1 MSSAV
6 ALPKVL
12 IVLSSATKTLKG
24 EDTGVFISELAH
36 PFYAIHQHTD
46 ITFAS
51 PTGHSVIDPSS
62 IEMFKDDIESMSF
75 LKDRADKYQN
85 NVPLSQINPAEYDA
99 VFLPGGHG
107 PSLDII
113 TNNDAQRVI
122 SRIYQNGKPVA
133 AVCHAG
139 GVLGSVVDKNS
150 ESIYKG
156 RKATAFSNTEE
167 EQVGKVDSIAELP
180 EDHIKRHGGIYVK
193 ADQPWGECV
202 IVDKNAHGVYISGQ
216 NPASAKKLGEEL
228 LKAIHEGVQK

>member
-6 ALPKVL
+6 TLPKVL
-12 IVLSSATKTLKG
+12 IVLSSASKTLKG

-36 PFYAIHQHTD
+36 PFFAIHQETD
-46 ITFAS
+46 ITFSS
-51 PTGHSVIDPSS
+51 PSGHSVIDPSS

-85 NVPLSQINPAEYDA
+85 NVPLSQINPADYDA
-99 VFLPGGHG
+99 VLLPGGHG
-107 PSLDII
+107 PSIDII
-113 TNNDAQRVI
+113 KDSNAQRVI
-122 SRIYQNGKPVA
+122 SQIYQAGKPIA

-139 GVLGSVVDKNS
+139 GVLGSVVDKNGD
-150 ESIYKG
+150 SIYKG

-167 EQVGKVDSIAELP
+167 EQVGKVESIPELP
-180 EDHIKRHGGIYVK
+180 EDHIKRHGGNYVK

-202 IVDKNAHGVYISGQ
+202 IVDKNSHGTYISGQ

-228 LKAIHEGVQK
+228 LKAIHAGVQK